1 MDRKE
6 YDYIFDIK
14 TYEQNVAG
22 ISAPRL
28 FNDPYKIP
36 AILFQ
41 DLVDNRF
48 ALNATSVWKDDNG
61 NPIFWLAGLHNQS
74 SGHFSKHL
82 TNSNPG
88 SCLYS
93 LKH

>member
-1 MDRKE
+1 MFLYQRYNHIKNEEKTIGQRNKTVSDNVKSFLDMDRKE

-36 AILFQ
+36 AILF
-41 DLVDNRF
+41 
-48 ALNATSVWKDDNG
+48 
-61 NPIFWLAGLHNQS
+61 P
-74 SGHFSKHL
+74 
-82 TNSNPG
+82 
-88 SCLYS
+88 S
-93 LKH
+93 LWIISIV